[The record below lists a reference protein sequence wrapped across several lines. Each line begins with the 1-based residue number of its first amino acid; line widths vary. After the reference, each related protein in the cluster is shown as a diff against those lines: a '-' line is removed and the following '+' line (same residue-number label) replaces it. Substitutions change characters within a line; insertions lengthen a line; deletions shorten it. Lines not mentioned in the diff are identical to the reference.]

1 MKLVN
6 PPDGRPWALL
16 VLAGTSLLA
25 NVILGA
31 MLYRERAD
39 ASALPPAAGSVATAL
54 VEAAPTALDP
64 AAAEPV
70 EAVAAVAIAEPAP
83 VQAPP
88 GAVPEAELLRVQADV
103 THSLARTFQGAVPEH
118 ADVLSAVY
126 ARLFVWDLDLRRDL
140 QRGDALS
147 VAYAWDGELAHIPVA
162 TYTSGKLGT
171 TLRAYRYQP
180 EGDAYPS
187 WWTADGQEVPRR
199 LVDDPLQGRY
209 EQITS
214 LLKDR
219 PTHKGMDFKVPEG
232 TPVVSPRG
240 GTVVR
245 TDWNLAYNGNC
256 AEVRFDDGT
265 VARFLHLSKT
275 SVKAG
280 QRLGKGEVVGLSG
293 NTGRSTAPHLH
304 YELERGGKIVD
315 PVDYHGVVRRTLPEA
330 ELGAFRAVVAYYDRV
345 IDAGT

>member
-16 VLAGTSLLA
+16 VLAGTSLLT
-25 NVILGA
+25 NVILGV
-31 MLYRERAD
+31 MLARERAD
-39 ASALPPAAGSVATAL
+39 ADVAPQAAASVATAL
-54 VEAAPTALDP
+54 VDVTPEAP
-64 AAAEPV
+64 PV
-70 EAVAAVAIAEPAP
+70 EAVAAVAIAEP
-83 VQAPP
+83 PP
-88 GAVPEAELLRVQADV
+88 TPPAAVGELAAGDLRHVRADV

-118 ADVLSAVY
+118 ADVVSAVY

-140 QRGDALS
+140 QRGDSLS
-147 VAYAWDGELAHIPVA
+147 VAYTWDGELAHIPVA

-180 EGDAYPS
+180 AGDAYPS

-199 LVDDPLQGRY
+199 LVDDPLQNRY

-232 TPVVSPRG
+232 TPVVTPRA

-265 VARFLHLSKT
+265 TARFLHLSQT
-275 SVKAG
+275 QVKAG
-280 QRLGKGEVVGLSG
+280 QRLAKGEVVGLSG

-304 YELERGGKIVD
+304 YELERGGKVLD
-315 PVDYHGVVRRTLPEA
+315 PVEYHGVVRRDLPES
-330 ELGAFRAVVAYYDRV
+330 ELEAFRAAVRYYDHV
-345 IDAGT
+345 LGEDA

>member
-16 VLAGTSLLA
+16 VLAGTSLLT
-25 NVILGA
+25 NVILGV
-31 MLYRERAD
+31 MLARERAAD
-39 ASALPPAAGSVATAL
+39 HAPVAAQGAVATAL
-54 VEAAPTALDP
+54 VDVAPEP
-64 AAAEPV
+64 PPV
-70 EAVAAVAIAEPAP
+70 EAVASVAAVAEPPPPPAA
-83 VQAPP
+83 APP
-88 GAVPEAELLRVQADV
+88 ADALRRVHAEVH
-103 THSLARTFQGAVPEH
+103 HSLARTFQGAVPEH
-118 ADVLSAVY
+118 ADVVSAVY

-140 QRGDALS
+140 QRGDKLS
-147 VAYAWDGELAHIPVA
+147 VAYTWDGELAHIPAA

-171 TLRAYRYQP
+171 TLRAYRYQIP
-180 EGDAYPS
+180 GDPYPS
-187 WWTADGQEVPRR
+187 WWTADGREVPRR
-199 LVDDPLQGRY
+199 LVDDPLQDRY

-232 TPVVSPRG
+232 TPVVTPRA

-265 VARFLHLSKT
+265 TARFLHLSET
-275 SVKAG
+275 RVKPG
-280 QRLGKGEVVGLSG
+280 QRLAKGEIVGLSG

-304 YELERGGKIVD
+304 YELERGGKVVD
-315 PVDYHGVVRRTLPEA
+315 PVEYHGVVRRELPES
-330 ELGAFRAVVAYYDRV
+330 ELEAFRAAVRYYDHV
-345 IDAGT
+345 LGEDA